1 MTKIGKGLK
10 KHKHGHH
17 DWSVTLF
24 DKRTQLKKT
33 FFSSLDFSEPDT
45 ADLYRSKRDI
55 YQQVG
60 FPHFCTPYSFYL
72 FVSRTAIMLFIF
84 SEESRGGSQPGKPG
98 NLEI

>member
-1 MTKIGKGLK
+1 M
-10 KHKHGHH
+10 
-17 DWSVTLF
+17 
-24 DKRTQLKKT
+24 QLKKT
-33 FFSSLDFSEPDT
+33 FSQEMIFSEPDT

-60 FPHFCTPYSFYL
+60 FSFGTPPFGFY
-72 FVSRTAIMLFIF
+72 FFISRTAIMLFIF